1 MERSSS
7 EKVSFPAER
16 CVRPDFGD
24 EALHSGARFVFIDD
38 ITRWQE
44 DMNFILE
51 WQEQYLTSERC
62 ESVRYSFHENMK
74 FISWS

>member
-1 MERSSS
+1 MERISSG
-7 EKVSFPAER
+7 KVPFPAEGR
-16 CVRPDFGD
+16 VLPDFED

-51 WQEQYLTSERC
+51 CQ
-62 ESVRYSFHENMK
+62 
-74 FISWS
+74 